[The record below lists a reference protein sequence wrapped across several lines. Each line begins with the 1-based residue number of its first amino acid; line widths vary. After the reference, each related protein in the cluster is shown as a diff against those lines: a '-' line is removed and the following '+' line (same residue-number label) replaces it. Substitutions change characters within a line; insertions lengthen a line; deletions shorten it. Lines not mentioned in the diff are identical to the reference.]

1 MTRRLLVSL
10 IAPLMLFALSR
21 AGTAA
26 APEAGGIFRRV
37 SSAIESADRAQLG
50 DLFPADRKIAVSLH
64 QIADLEGFAGAG
76 PLAEAFHRYLSTR
89 TEIRFEREP
98 GARHDGP
105 ETTRVRGVLTSRDR
119 AGKSQ
124 RIVLTFVFE
133 GAGQGLKAVEVRETG

>member
-64 QIADLEGFAGAG
+64 QIADLEGFHQVLALPEYLRIMVFL
-76 PLAEAFHRYLSTR
+76 PLFHVN
-89 TEIRFEREP
+89 
-98 GARHDGP
+98 AM
-105 ETTRVRGVLTSRDR
+105 LTSVSTMARGH
-119 AGKSQ
+119 AV
-124 RIVLTFVFE
+124 VLRKKFSATEFWP
-133 GAGQGLKAVEVRETG
+133 AVESWTASKEVRT